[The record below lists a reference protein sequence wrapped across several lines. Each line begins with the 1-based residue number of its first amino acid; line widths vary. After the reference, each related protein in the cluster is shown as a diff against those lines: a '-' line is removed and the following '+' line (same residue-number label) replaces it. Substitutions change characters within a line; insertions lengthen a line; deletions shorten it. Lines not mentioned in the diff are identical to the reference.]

1 MTQDEQD
8 RLNDIEIRFTYQAR
22 LIDELNDELIAANG
36 RIELLERD
44 VSRLREMMTRLAP
57 DLEDSPDE

>member
-1 MTQDEQD
+1 MTEDEQD